1 MYHAS
6 VPVFRHYLTQM
17 SGMVERAGP
26 RGFDGAMAA
35 RIADSFPASQQ
46 FATAAGF
53 SMRVA
58 CPLAGREV
66 PDLPEALGPRLAVAR
81 ALLGAMKPAEFE
93 GAEARIIRHR
103 AGFSDLEQTGAEFLH
118 LFGLPN
124 FFFHLTMGY
133 AALRAAGVPLGKAD
147 FDGFHSY
154 PAGFAFTQE

>member
-6 VPVFRHYLTQM
+6 VPVFRHYLGRV
-17 SGMVERAGP
+17 SGMVEKAGP
-26 RGFDGAMAA
+26 EALAA
-35 RIADSFPASQQ
+35 RVADSFPAGQQ

-53 SMRVA
+53 ALRIT

-66 PDLPEALGPRLAVAR
+66 PDLPAALGPRLAVAR
-81 ALLGAMKPAEFE
+81 AMLGAMSPTEFV
-93 GAEARIIRHR
+93 GAETRTIRHS
-103 AGFSDLEQTGAEFLH
+103 AGFAELEQTGADFLH
-118 LFGLPN
+118 LYGLPN

-154 PAGFAFTQE
+154 PEGFRF

>member
-1 MYHAS
+1 MYQAS
-6 VPVFRHYLTQM
+6 VPVFRHYL
-17 SGMVERAGP
+17 SRVSDIVAVAGP
-26 RGFDGAMAA
+26 DALDAQ
-35 RIADSFPASQQ
+35 IADSFPARQQ

-53 SMRVA
+53 ALRIA

-66 PDLPEALGPRLAVAR
+66 PDLPQGLGPRLAVAR

-93 GAEARIIRHR
+93 GAETRVIRHR
-103 AGFSDLEQTGAEFLH
+103 AGFAELEQSGSDFLF
-118 LFGLPN
+118 LYGLPN

-154 PAGFAFTQE
+154 PSDFRF